1 MVLWSDEHTNYQVV
15 FATDLPLVVE
25 TFVGAVYVVVVV
37 EYLAIVA
44 VDNGVAQIYHEGSV
58 LHFLHTES
66 ALSLGLN
73 TPGAARKKQVM
84 TIMMVKL

>member
-1 MVLWSDEHTNYQVV
+1 MSTPTTRWSS
-15 FATDLPLVVE
+15 PLVVE
-25 TFVGAVYVVVVV
+25 TFVGAVFVVVVV
-37 EYLAIVA
+37 EYLVIVA